1 MLWTVCDPGMLASQV
16 QCQCCLCQMLPCM
29 PLLSFQIALPL
40 HTEDDRLESGRQQ
53 QNQELKSKINQ
64 KACQRVTDL
73 QKKRLRKLSCL
84 HGRS

>member
-29 PLLSFQIALPL
+29 PLLSFQIALPP

-53 QNQELKSKINQ
+53 QNQELQSKPKSMSS
-64 KACQRVTDL
+64 VTDL